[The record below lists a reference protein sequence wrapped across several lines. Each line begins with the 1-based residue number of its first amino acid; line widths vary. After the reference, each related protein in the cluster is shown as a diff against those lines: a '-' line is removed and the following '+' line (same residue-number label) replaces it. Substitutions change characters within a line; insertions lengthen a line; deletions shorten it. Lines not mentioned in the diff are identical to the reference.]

1 MTTVAPVETPSV
13 ITADKERLEPP
24 YAVILHNDDVNTM
37 QHVVES
43 LMRCVSDLTHE
54 EAAEIMLEA
63 HQSGQARVIVAP
75 HAEAARYRNC
85 LESRSL
91 TATIEPA

>member
-1 MTTVAPVETPSV
+1 MTTVAPVETPSL
-13 ITADKERLEPP
+13 TTEAEELLEPP
-24 YAVILHNDDVNTM
+24 YAVILYNDDVNTM

-43 LMRCVSDLTHE
+43 LLACVPQLTHE

-63 HQSGQARVIVAP
+63 HTNGQARVTVAP
-75 HAEAARYRNC
+75 HAEAARHRNC
-85 LESRSL
+85 LESRGL